1 MAPPKLLVA
10 DELSLGLAPV
20 VIEAV
25 YDGLRRINRAG
36 TALLVVEQQVDRA
49 LDLCQQAVI
58 LEHGTVAFSGPADRS
73 QRGHGAGAGQSDR
86 RTVGRRLTGAD

>member
-1 MAPPKLLVA
+1 MVPPHLLVA

-25 YDGLRRINRAG
+25 YRGLREINAAG

-49 LDLCQQAVI
+49 LEIATDAVI
-58 LEHGTVAFSGPADRS
+58 LEHGNIAFAGPADQALGAMEQVLASRS
-73 QRGHGAGAGQSDR
+73 ARP
-86 RTVGRRLTGAD
+86 TL